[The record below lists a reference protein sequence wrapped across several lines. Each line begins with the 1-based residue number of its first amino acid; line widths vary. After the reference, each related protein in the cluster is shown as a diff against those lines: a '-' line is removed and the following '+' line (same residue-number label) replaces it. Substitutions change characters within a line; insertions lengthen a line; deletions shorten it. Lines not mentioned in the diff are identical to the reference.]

1 MNGKENLEIY
11 KVMANFNQDLIK
23 NTETFKK
30 LKFYPIIEVDNDL
43 YKIELDT
50 NPDTLINVNCINV
63 PTGISSNSKIDTNQ
77 FGEEFFICNGKE
89 ISAKCHLIAKKIH
102 EDIIRDA
109 KEIHSKKFYNE

>member
-1 MNGKENLEIY
+1 MNGKENMESY
-11 KVMANFNQDLIK
+11 KVMVNFNQDLIK

-50 NPDTLINVNCINV
+50 NPDILLNVNCISV
-63 PTGISSNSKIDTNQ
+63 PTGISSNSRIDISQ
-77 FGEEFFICNGKE
+77 FGEGFFICDGKE
-89 ISAKCHLIAKKIH
+89 IAAKCYSIAKKIH

-109 KEIHSKKFYNE
+109 KEINNKKFYNE